1 MMEEI
6 IHRLLD
12 GDSQV
17 LDGINDNDNN
27 NNSSL
32 LSPSIN
38 EITNLLNNN
47 SKDGNGDD
55 VDDENKI
62 GSMGFTQEIQN
73 ELLPLLQEDLAFD
86 VFTNCLTCP
95 SLSENGADDHDNH
108 NNTKDE
114 DKNKDDVD
122 VKNNYESKV
131 KTNANTTTT
140 KQIKRSFRTMTLLV
154 NDTNAAQQLHQQIGI
169 SNIANMNK
177 KQQSQLLDEEKV
189 YSKYLLSPTRAVVL
203 ARKIFSAYHEICLHY
218 CRKYNV
224 QGEKQRKIANNFQPS
239 SILASCHPN
248 GIIQSNQ
255 RNRNGKKEQQHT
267 TTRNSDEKIIL
278 PHLPHLNKTLTA
290 LLAAYPKQ
298 VILASCSTSTDN
310 NNINIIQQTLEPML
324 QLQTF
329 CSDYSSPMQ
338 TLVDIIIMGC
348 TGKKRENSNLQQ
360 QQAMMMAAAQNAGGV
375 GGIAD
380 PGMLMNQIYIGCTYR
395 KKFVRCLSQWGL
407 VQNFVNVIAS
417 HSIIIPP
424 SSSSSS
430 STTVRNVGG
439 DGSDNDQ
446 NLDVDNDHVYYEH
459 VAESA
464 CDALMTIME
473 FICFPQQL
481 HPSLAMNMGPNLLN
495 NENGKNSDD
504 AKKAES
510 AGEEE
515 LFTPLTNVEV
525 ISQLANCASFRR
537 IFNES
542 RDNIV
547 DVIDMSPNNY
557 ADASSRTLL
566 GLFEIATGK
575 ARKTLMTPAMD
586 ITEVDEGAVECKA
599 QKEDQPKELPGI
611 DDNKL
616 LKAGI
621 TSSMHSTLVSNI
633 ELIVKAMDI
642 RVKAPQNAEGKNEVE
657 EPTAENAVS
666 GAVNHPGR
674 YTIERPFTSRRLD
687 LITLFADIL
696 SYENHNENKVNLVA
710 AIKAMDALTELP
722 IPAPNEETNHDTVY
736 SPWPG
741 LCDFLFDYPENSLY
755 GIQFYRILHAI
766 CMTNHEK
773 TLKIVVQKCKFLSK
787 AIKECKNKISRSNR
801 GVLLKCLN
809 ALRLHSQSIGPYCF
823 LRHYF
828 DSHDGWKAF
837 ETDLKK

>member
-1 MMEEI
+1 MEEI
-6 IHRLLD
+6 IFRLLD

-17 LDGINDNDNN
+17 LDGIKDDNN
-27 NNSSL
+27 NDSSSL
-32 LSPSIN
+32 LTPSLD
-38 EITNLLNNN
+38 EITNLINNN
-47 SKDGNGDD
+47 SKDSNGGDD
-55 VDDENKI
+55 DDDENKI
-62 GSMGFTQEIQN
+62 GSMGFTQGIQN
-73 ELLPLLQEDLAFD
+73 ELLPLLQEDHAFD

-95 SLSENGADDHDNH
+95 SSSDDGADDDDDN
-108 NNTKDE
+108 NKDE
-114 DKNKDDVD
+114 NKNKADDD
-122 VKNNYESKV
+122 V
-131 KTNANTTTT
+131 KTNTTSTTTTTTT

-203 ARKIFSAYHEICLHY
+203 AKKIFGAYNEIYQYY
-218 CRKYNV
+218 CKKYGVHGGQHMIGN
-224 QGEKQRKIANNFQPS
+224 GSNANHFQPA
-239 SILASCHPN
+239 SILASCNPN
-248 GIIQSNQ
+248 GNIQSMH
-255 RNRNGKKEQQHT
+255 RNDINGKKEQHASTQG
-267 TTRNSDEKIIL
+267 NDDKIIL

-298 VILASCSTSTDN
+298 VILASCSSSTDN
-310 NNINIIQQTLEPML
+310 NNMNNIIQQTLEPML
-324 QLQTF
+324 HLQTF

-360 QQAMMMAAAQNAGGV
+360 QQAMMMAAAQNAGGL
-375 GGIAD
+375 GGITD
-380 PGMLMNQIYIGCTYR
+380 PGMLMNQVYIGCTYR

-417 HSIIIPP
+417 HSIISTAHD
-424 SSSSSS
+424 SSDDGHDSS
-430 STTVRNVGG
+430 
-439 DGSDNDQ
+439 NDQ
-446 NLDVDNDHVYYEH
+446 KLDDYDNHHVYNEH

-464 CDALMTIME
+464 CDALMAIME

-481 HPSLAMNMGPNLLN
+481 HPSLAMNMGPNILN
-495 NENGKNSDD
+495 NNNGKNSDD
-504 AKKAES
+504 SKKEES

-525 ISQLANCASFRR
+525 ISQLANCASFQRML
-537 IFNES
+537 NES
-542 RDNIV
+542 N
-547 DVIDMSPNNY
+547 VIDMSQNNY
-557 ADASSRTLL
+557 TDASSRTLL

-575 ARKTLMTPAMD
+575 ARKNLMTPALD
-586 ITEVDEGAVECKA
+586 IAEVDEGAVECKA
-599 QKEDQPKELPGI
+599 QKDQPKELPGI

-616 LKAGI
+616 LKAGV
-621 TSSMHSTLVSNI
+621 TLSMHSTLVSNI

-642 RVKAPQNAEGKNEVE
+642 RVKAPQKAEGENGVV
-657 EPTAENAVS
+657 EPTAEYLVS

-696 SYENHNENKVNLVA
+696 SYEHHNEDKVNRIA
-710 AIKAMDALTELP
+710 AMKAMDALTELP
-722 IPAPNEETNHDTVY
+722 IPAANEETNHDTVY

-787 AIKECKNKISRSNR
+787 AIKECKNKTSGSNR

-809 ALRLHSQSIGPYCF
+809 ALRLHSQSIGPHCF